1 MKIFKPLALFALV
14 ITLFTSCEEVETLQL
29 KSAEEKYVIEA
40 NLNNQLGSA
49 IVSISKTKNAD
60 APGAFNGAS
69 GAVVTITDQTGKI
82 NRLAESNA
90 KGIYTDATLKGM
102 PETSYTLKVEVEGQV
117 FTATSRMP
125 SKTKLESVNQ
135 IEVAALDGKR
145 KFTTV
150 KFTDPAG
157 KGNAY
162 RFIEYR
168 NGVYN
173 KVISVVNDE
182 LFDGLSTSQVLRPK
196 SFTEETKYN
205 VGDKIKVE
213 FLNIDHPVFKY
224 WYSIDKGLQ
233 SMGENTTPINPAS
246 NIIGGALGYF
256 SAHFTQSMEYTVK

>member
-1 MKIFKPLALFALV
+1 MKTFKLPFLFALLV
-14 ITLFTSCEEVETLQL
+14 MFFTSCEEVETLEL

-40 NLNNQLGSA
+40 NLSNQLGSA
-49 IVSISKTKNAD
+49 TIAIAKTKNST
-60 APGAFNGAS
+60 APSAFNGAS

-82 NRLAESNA
+82 TRIAESNT

-102 PETSYTLKVEVEGQV
+102 PETSYTLKVEIDGQA

-150 KFTDPAG
+150 KFTDPTG

-196 SFTEETKYN
+196 SFTEETRYAI
-205 VGDKIKVE
+205 GDKIKVE
-213 FLNIDHPVFKY
+213 FLNIDNPVFKY

-246 NIIGGALGYF
+246 NINGGALGYF
-256 SAHFTQSMEYTVK
+256 SAHFIQSMEYTVK